1 MSRKTEQDCIKT
13 TVRSLDLNQV
23 SRSLRIRITSDSRTM
38 DEKCTAEVIAQK
50 SENDVLRKTI
60 AYLHDQNKQWI
71 ERNKGLVHLAN
82 QLHDTIHE
90 VASLEAQNRRLKESL
105 TRAENRIAQL
115 SLMASNENSSRGAIV
130 TPGVS
135 KKILECLSREN
146 TRLRGVVKQMTARA
160 SEDAIDLATEN
171 CDLHDVIVKL
181 RDDRDGKRQE
191 IQELEKLLH
200 NIQGENVDEL
210 KHQNMHLVH
219 KVTELSKKLDIKQ
232 VFCETIVTEN
242 ETLKR
247 TMQSSEGKKTVYVR
261 EVKSVIGKSL
271 AAREVMSQVWD
282 EKGNGSDK
290 ESDNDDLEEKQ
301 NGGVWGEDGD
311 DVDDDDDDDD
321 HSKTLRGEDM
331 EKLIEKEKGLRMES
345 DAAGL
350 RQQVRDLQRRVER
363 QHDLETA
370 LTAEIEQAK
379 QERNALQQEKEQ
391 LQEQTNQMG
400 QIIGDRDAEV
410 KNLKGEVN
418 GLRTNLSKAI
428 SAGEILQKELDESR
442 DENKLMQGAL
452 VTYENDFK
460 RECDE
465 KRDTM
470 HQLQEMKA
478 RLEHEMDKHAE
489 LRGRYLELMQRV
501 SSSLSACRARVY
513 PNETSLPDTPQPP
526 RRSVRSVN
534 ELQCSV
540 CHRMFPHYL
549 LENHMRDCSDE

>member
-1 MSRKTEQDCIKT
+1 
-13 TVRSLDLNQV
+13 
-23 SRSLRIRITSDSRTM
+23 M
-38 DEKCTAEVIAQK
+38 DEKCTAEVIALK

-60 AYLHDQNKQWI
+60 AYLHEQHKQWS
-71 ERNKGLVHLAN
+71 ERNKGLVRLAN
-82 QLHDTIHE
+82 QLHDTIRE
-90 VASLEAQNRRLKESL
+90 VASLEAQNRRLEESL

-115 SLMASNENSSRGAIV
+115 SLMASNGNSSQGAIV

-146 TRLRGVVKQMTARA
+146 TRLKGVVQQMTARA
-160 SEDAIDLATEN
+160 SEDTIDLATEN
-171 CDLHDVIVKL
+171 CNLHDVIVKL

-200 NIQGENVDEL
+200 NIQGENVDDL
-210 KHQNMHLVH
+210 KHQNMCLVH
-219 KVTELSKKLDIKQ
+219 KVTELSRKLDIKQ

-247 TMQSSEGKKTVYVR
+247 TMQSSEGKKMVYVR

-282 EKGNGSDK
+282 EKSNGSNED
-290 ESDNDDLEEKQ
+290 SDNDDLEEKQ
-301 NGGVWGEDGD
+301 DGGVWDEDSGD
-311 DVDDDDDDDD
+311 VDDDD
-321 HSKTLRGEDM
+321 HSKTLRGENV
-331 EKLIEKEKGLRMES
+331 EKRIEKEKGLRMEN

-363 QHDLETA
+363 QHDLEAEKVNA

-391 LQEQTNQMG
+391 LQEQTNQIG
-400 QIIGDRDAEV
+400 QIIRDRDAEV
-410 KNLKGEVN
+410 KNLKEEVN
-418 GLRTNLSKAI
+418 GLRTSLSKAI
-428 SAGEILQKELDESR
+428 NAREVLQKELDESR
-442 DENKLMQGAL
+442 DENKLMQEAL
-452 VTYENDFK
+452 ITYERDFK
-460 RECDE
+460 RECNE

-478 RLEHEMDKHAE
+478 RLKYEMDKHTE
-489 LRGRYLELMQRV
+489 LNRRYVELMRRV
-501 SSSLSACRARVY
+501 SSSLGACRARVC

-526 RRSVRSVN
+526 RRSVRPVN
-534 ELQCSV
+534 ELQCPV

-549 LENHMRDCSDE
+549 LEDHMRDCSDE

>member
-1 MSRKTEQDCIKT
+1 
-13 TVRSLDLNQV
+13 
-23 SRSLRIRITSDSRTM
+23 M
-38 DEKCTAEVIAQK
+38 DEKCTAEVITQK

-60 AYLHDQNKQWI
+60 AYLHDQNKQWN

-90 VASLEAQNRRLKESL
+90 VASLEAQNRRLEESL

-115 SLMASNENSSRGAIV
+115 SLMASNGNSSRGAIV

-146 TRLRGVVKQMTARA
+146 TRLKGVVKQMTARA

-191 IQELEKLLH
+191 IQELEKLLR
-200 NIQGENVDEL
+200 NIQGENVDDL
-210 KHQNMHLVH
+210 KHQNMRLVH
-219 KVTELSKKLDIKQ
+219 KVTELSRKLDIKQ

-247 TMQSSEGKKTVYVR
+247 TMQSSEGKKMVYVR

-301 NGGVWGEDGD
+301 NDGVWGEDGD
-311 DVDDDDDDDD
+311 DVDDD

-331 EKLIEKEKGLRMES
+331 EKRIEKEKGLRMES

-363 QHDLETA
+363 QHDHETEKVNA
-370 LTAEIEQAK
+370 LTADIEQAK

-418 GLRTNLSKAI
+418 GLRTSLSKAI

-442 DENKLMQGAL
+442 DEIKLMQEAL
-452 VTYENDFK
+452 VAYEKDFK

-470 HQLQEMKA
+470 HKLQEMKA
-478 RLEHEMDKHAE
+478 RLKHEMDKHAE
-489 LRGRYLELMQRV
+489 LNGRYRELMRRV
-501 SSSLSACRARVY
+501 SSSLGACRARVC

-534 ELQCSV
+534 ELQCPV
-540 CHRMFPHYL
+540 CHRTFPHYL
-549 LENHMRDCSDE
+549 LEDHMRDCSDE

>member
-1 MSRKTEQDCIKT
+1 
-13 TVRSLDLNQV
+13 
-23 SRSLRIRITSDSRTM
+23 M

-60 AYLHDQNKQWI
+60 AYLYKQNEQWN
-71 ERNKGLVHLAN
+71 ERNKGLVRLAN

-105 TRAENRIAQL
+105 TRAENRITQL
-115 SLMASNENSSRGAIV
+115 SLMASNGNSSRGAIV

-135 KKILECLSREN
+135 KKILESLSREN
-146 TRLRGVVKQMTARA
+146 TRLKGVVKQMTARA

-171 CDLHDVIVKL
+171 CDLHNVIVEL

-191 IQELEKLLH
+191 IQELEELLR
-200 NIQGENVDEL
+200 NIQGENVDDL
-210 KHQNMHLVH
+210 KHQNMRLVH
-219 KVTELSKKLDIKQ
+219 KVTELSRKLNIKQ

-247 TMQSSEGKKTVYVR
+247 TMQSSEGEKMVYVR

-290 ESDNDDLEEKQ
+290 ESNNDDLEEKQ
-301 NGGVWGEDGD
+301 NDGVCGEDGD
-311 DVDDDDDDDD
+311 DVDDD

-331 EKLIEKEKGLRMES
+331 EKRIEKEKGLRMES
-345 DAAGL
+345 NAAGLPAGL

-363 QHDLETA
+363 QHDLETEKVNA
-370 LTAEIEQAK
+370 LTAEIEQTK

-391 LQEQTNQMG
+391 LQEQTNQMR

-410 KNLKGEVN
+410 KNIKGEVN
-418 GLRTNLSKAI
+418 GLRTSLSKAI
-428 SAGEILQKELDESR
+428 SAGEILQTELNESR
-442 DENKLMQGAL
+442 DEIKLMQEAL
-452 VTYENDFK
+452 MAYEKDFK

-470 HQLQEMKA
+470 HKLQEMKA
-478 RLEHEMDKHAE
+478 RLKHEMDKHAE
-489 LRGRYLELMQRV
+489 LNGRYRELMQRV
-501 SSSLSACRARVY
+501 SSSLGACRARVC
-513 PNETSLPDTPQPP
+513 PNETFLPNTLQPP

-534 ELQCSV
+534 ELQCPV
-540 CHRMFPHYL
+540 CHQTFPHYL
-549 LENHMRDCSDE
+549 LEDHMRDCSNE